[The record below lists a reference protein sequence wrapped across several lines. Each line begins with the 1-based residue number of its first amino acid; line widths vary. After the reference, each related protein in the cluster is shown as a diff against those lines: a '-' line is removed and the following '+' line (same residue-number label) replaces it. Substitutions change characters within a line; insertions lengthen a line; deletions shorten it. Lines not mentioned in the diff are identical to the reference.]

1 MFSGLRIV
9 SVLTL
14 LSRILGLVRDIGMAT
29 VFGGG
34 ALFDAFTVAFRIPNL
49 ARRLFGE
56 GALTT
61 AFLPAFVRE
70 RQQNGVQSSWQLA
83 SAVLILLAV
92 LLGGMVLV
100 ADVAL
105 AGVLVAF
112 AWSEEARL
120 LISLTAIMFPY
131 LVLICMA
138 TQISAILNALE
149 HFAVPAVLPVALNVA
164 WIAAIWGV
172 CPLFESADTQ
182 IHAIAISVV
191 VGGVIQLGIAWPT
204 LRRFGFR
211 FAPNWRDAND
221 KVKDIGRGMVPILLG
236 LSITQLNTLA
246 DSLIAWGFSA
256 SEQAVDVTMFGDVS
270 YPLRSGAASAL
281 FLGQRIYQFPLGV
294 FGVALGT
301 VLFPLF
307 AKHAGQGD
315 LRSLRADLTLGIKLV
330 IVIGVPASVGLVV
343 LAQPL
348 TTLLFQYKSFDAH
361 DAETTS
367 AMIADYGVG
376 VWAYCGLL
384 IIQRAF
390 YAIEDRQTP
399 MRIGLVAVLINL
411 TLSMGLIWPLGARGL
426 AISTALAAIF
436 QFMVTVWRFRM
447 RLPTDFDW
455 SDLGSTFGKTLLATT
470 IMTIVCITAR
480 DSIGLTDSSISIRL
494 LRVALPLIA
503 SIAVFAYAAKLLKIP
518 EFFMILKR
526 RKSNDAD

>member
-256 SEQAVDVTMFGDVS
+256 SEQAV
-270 YPLRSGAASAL
+270 
-281 FLGQRIYQFPLGV
+281 
-294 FGVALGT
+294 GT
-301 VLFPLF
+301 
-307 AKHAGQGD
+307 K
-315 LRSLRADLTLGIKLV
+315 
-330 IVIGVPASVGLVV
+330 
-343 LAQPL
+343 
-348 TTLLFQYKSFDAH
+348 
-361 DAETTS
+361 
-367 AMIADYGVG
+367 
-376 VWAYCGLL
+376 
-384 IIQRAF
+384 
-390 YAIEDRQTP
+390 
-399 MRIGLVAVLINL
+399 
-411 TLSMGLIWPLGARGL
+411 
-426 AISTALAAIF
+426 
-436 QFMVTVWRFRM
+436 
-447 RLPTDFDW
+447 
-455 SDLGSTFGKTLLATT
+455 
-470 IMTIVCITAR
+470 
-480 DSIGLTDSSISIRL
+480 
-494 LRVALPLIA
+494 
-503 SIAVFAYAAKLLKIP
+503 
-518 EFFMILKR
+518 
-526 RKSNDAD
+526 